1 MLAKFII
8 RIAVWGLPK
17 GIRQRYLRAWLAEL
31 EQINQENPRESLGF
45 ATSLFWNIPKMRK
58 IKTKKLKTT
67 KKTIGRLLFTGSTLA
82 AVLVVLVQL
91 SSPPT
96 PIPATYSQN
105 GNESALDK
113 ELEEASFEDAV
124 ITFEHTGV
132 LENEEALPLP
142 VTDSEGLDAISSVK
156 PDVNVPSPV
165 ARAATASKEALE
177 ESLPET
183 TVPAQGFAPTI
194 QPSSE
199 SHAKSPISGYISIEQ
214 ETNKQ
219 EVFPKESNALANLE
233 LDSEYRFGLTQS
245 EPEVNYGETLTEE
258 FTVTSN
264 TEVLVMES
272 DSDNNLGLDTNQN
285 LQDMFSSIQN
295 QSEDIEK
302 TLAERSF
309 MSEAS
314 SLEIEY
320 GNAREQILPE
330 EAKQKQVGLE
340 KDLRKLAQSYLVSK
354 KISKKEATEFV
365 KILSELLELDKKTT
379 KNYLDN
385 LLKQVP

>member
-1 MLAKFII
+1 ML
-8 RIAVWGLPK
+8 
-17 GIRQRYLRAWLAEL
+17 
-31 EQINQENPRESLGF
+31 NH
-45 ATSLFWNIPKMRK
+45 LFQDIFQLN
-58 IKTKKLKTT
+58 KKLTS
-67 KKTIGRLLFTGSTLA
+67 KKF
-82 AVLVVLVQL
+82 
-91 SSPPT
+91 
-96 PIPATYSQN
+96 
-105 GNESALDK
+105 
-113 ELEEASFEDAV
+113 F
-124 ITFEHTGV
+124 H
-132 LENEEALPLP
+132 
-142 VTDSEGLDAISSVK
+142 
-156 PDVNVPSPV
+156 
-165 ARAATASKEALE
+165 
-177 ESLPET
+177 
-183 TVPAQGFAPTI
+183 
-194 QPSSE
+194 
-199 SHAKSPISGYISIEQ
+199 
-214 ETNKQ
+214 
-219 EVFPKESNALANLE
+219 KESNALANLE

-295 QSEDIEK
+295 QSEDIEE

-309 MSEAS
+309 MPEAS
-314 SLEIEY
+314 SLEIEFGNA